1 LDLVVRSGAPHP
13 SLVFVEVKTRASDRF
28 GTPAEAVTVA
38 KQRRVRRAAGAWL
51 AVHQDPPGPGGWG
64 AVRFDVVAVS
74 GVGADATVE
83 IFRHAF

>member
-1 LDLVVRSGAPHP
+1 MVVRSGAPKP

-28 GTPAEAVTVA
+28 GTPAEAVTAA

-51 AVHQDPPGPGGWG
+51 AAHQNPGSGGWG

-83 IFRHAF
+83 VFPHAF